1 MTLRITPTRRPS
13 DRFALLICVGA
24 LVIGSLLCHR
34 SALAVERITSFDCR
48 VVVGEEG
55 MLSITETITVVAE
68 ASDGAEAVEEVVAV
82 KPDVVLMDIALPDG
96 WGGRVAQ
103 RLLAVR
109 PDLAI
114 VYTTGMVEID
124 PIESGGLTGSDAVLR
139 KPFTGDQ
146 LVETLN
152 NAMASKRGRS

>member
-1 MTLRITPTRRPS
+1 MSNEQAEELKHKPVVFFVDDEDGIRLVVRRLLRARGFDMIGAS
-13 DRFALLICVGA
+13 SAEEAAEVLDRY
-24 LVIGSLLCHR
+24 
-34 SALAVERITSFDCR
+34 
-48 VVVGEEG
+48 EG
-55 MLSITETITVVAE
+55 DI
-68 ASDGAEAVEEVVAV
+68 
-82 KPDVVLMDIALPDG
+82 DVVLMDIALPDG

-103 RLLAVR
+103 RLLAMR

-146 LVETLN
+146 LAETLN